1 METLGFIGLGK
12 IGLPIAKSLI
22 ASGYPVIG
30 YRRHA
35 MQEFVDAGGDAGHSP
50 ADVTARADIVLSCL
64 PSEDALDEVVEGPN
78 GIIHAARP
86 GQVVVE
92 LGSHAV
98 PRKQRHVDVLARKG
112 AIFIDGEVSGTPGMV
127 QRRKG
132 AVYLAGD
139 EAACARL
146 EPVMRGFL
154 DTVLYL
160 GAFGAAS
167 RVKLLNNLLVAIHI
181 AATAEAMALGLRAGI
196 EPDKLIHAIVNGSG
210 FSAQFGARAPRMAA
224 GQFLPAEG
232 DPIGLSHYF
241 GLIDAFAGELGLDTP
256 LLDRAKELFQRA
268 IDEGLGEHDNA
279 ILVELATKPFTGGR
293 ARSGR

>member
-12 IGLPIAKSLI
+12 IGLPIARSLM
-22 ASGYPVIG
+22 ASGYPVVG
-30 YRRHA
+30 FRRHA
-35 MQEFVDAGGDAGHSP
+35 LQEFVDMGGMAGQSP
-50 ADVTARADIVLSCL
+50 ADVAARAEIVLSCL
-64 PSEDALDEVVEGPN
+64 PSEDALDEVVAGPQ
-78 GIIHAARP
+78 GIVHTVRP
-86 GQVVVE
+86 GQIVVE

-98 PRKQRHVDVLARKG
+98 PRKQRHVATLAEKG

-139 EAACARL
+139 EAACATL

-160 GAFGAAS
+160 GAFGSAS
-167 RVKLLNNLLVAIHI
+167 RVKLLNNLLVTIHI

-196 EPDKLIHAIVNGSG
+196 ESEKLIHAILNGSG

-224 GQFLPAEG
+224 GKFLPAEG

-241 GLIDAFAGELGLDTP
+241 GLIRQFAGELGLDTP
-256 LLDRAKELFQRA
+256 LLDRATELFQRA
-268 IDEGLGEHDNA
+268 IDEGFGEHDNA
-279 ILVELATKPFTGGR
+279 ILVELAAKPFGPGK
-293 ARSGR
+293 AGSGQ